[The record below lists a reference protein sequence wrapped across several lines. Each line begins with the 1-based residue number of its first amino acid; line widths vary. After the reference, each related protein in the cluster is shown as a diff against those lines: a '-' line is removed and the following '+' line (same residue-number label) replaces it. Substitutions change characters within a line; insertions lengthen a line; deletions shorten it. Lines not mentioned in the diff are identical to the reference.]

1 MHVHAFVRAC
11 VVARLGYDPG
21 IHDPRDGRLRKPAV
35 LEHLEHEPVVL
46 HLRVELGHGRLDIFA
61 FTINVADTL
70 PQVLRQHD
78 DPKSKPRIQHYR
90 EHRIDAVCSVGDS
103 QRLLILLP
111 RRAHQ
116 SG

>member
-1 MHVHAFVRAC
+1 MSNGAKAADLRRTETKRGSRTDASQDAASMHA
-11 VVARLGYDPG
+11 PT
-21 IHDPRDGRLRKPAV
+21 
-35 LEHLEHEPVVL
+35 EPVVP

-61 FTINVADTL
+61 FTINVTDTL

-78 DPKSKPRIQHYR
+78 DPKSKPGIPHYS
-90 EHRIDAVCSVGDS
+90 ELRIDAVCSVGDS

-116 SG
+116 SW